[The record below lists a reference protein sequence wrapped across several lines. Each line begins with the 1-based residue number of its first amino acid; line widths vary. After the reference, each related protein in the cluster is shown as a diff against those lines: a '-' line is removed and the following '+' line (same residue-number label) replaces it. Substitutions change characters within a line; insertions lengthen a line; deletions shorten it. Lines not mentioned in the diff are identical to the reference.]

1 MLACSTGWYDPS
13 PPNSF
18 LLFLHSCAQCGLPL
32 FLSLSPPLSPS
43 FILREIKSLGPYQI
57 PSTWL
62 NKTKTICITFP
73 GINIFLWL
81 LNIALS
87 RNIAP
92 STLGGSNKYDVFH
105 ILWRQNGAAGEAQR
119 GKRTSD
125 CRRGTHSACLRR
137 YLWDK
142 TASSV
147 RKGAYLVILI
157 RGDGNEIRFRE
168 NVSPEGA
175 VREFEYV
182 VGSHNMKAR
191 LIFVHRVKYG
201 L

>member
-1 MLACSTGWYDPS
+1 MVRLV
-13 PPNSF
+13 
-18 LLFLHSCAQCGLPL
+18 Q
-32 FLSLSPPLSPS
+32 
-43 FILREIKSLGPYQI
+43 
-57 PSTWL
+57 
-62 NKTKTICITFP
+62 
-73 GINIFLWL
+73 
-81 LNIALS
+81 
-87 RNIAP
+87 
-92 STLGGSNKYDVFH
+92 
-105 ILWRQNGAAGEAQR
+105 AQR
-119 GKRTSD
+119 GERPSD
-125 CRRGTHSACLRR
+125 CRRGPIQPAEGR
-137 YLWDK
+137 YLEDT

-157 RGDGNEIRFRE
+157 RGHGNEIRFRE